1 MPEKM
6 NVNKTELSLASAI
19 VRISILTFLSIF
31 ISSLILFPSYAQ
43 IPEGIRTVRP
53 VEIDDVLMNPGI
65 GFSTFQ
71 MFNGDNHKANQDVLG
86 SADLERYRNSPNDL
100 ENIHHPATT
109 LAYFRILWKVI
120 EPNRGEYN
128 WDYMDELLKLA
139 RAHGQTLILRIA
151 PYKRQANWDVPSWYR
166 DLVGDAREFQHV
178 KWVVDP
184 EDPLYAE
191 CFGTMI
197 RELGKRY
204 DGHPDLE
211 GVDLFLYWL
220 DPYV

>member
-86 SADLERYRNSPNDL
+86 SADLERYRNSPIDL
-100 ENIHHPATT
+100 EN
-109 LAYFRILWKVI
+109 F
-120 EPNRGEYN
+120 N
-128 WDYMDELLKLA
+128 M
-139 RAHGQTLILRIA
+139 
-151 PYKRQANWDVPSWYR
+151 
-166 DLVGDAREFQHV
+166 
-178 KWVVDP
+178 
-184 EDPLYAE
+184 
-191 CFGTMI
+191 
-197 RELGKRY
+197 
-204 DGHPDLE
+204 
-211 GVDLFLYWL
+211 
-220 DPYV
+220 